1 MRPAQEPTRQTSG
14 DAVHEPTRETIRALV
29 AEECFEQAWRLLIPE
44 LLAGG
49 GAANWTAARNLLG
62 AGERVGWEP
71 PTRRR
76 ARLALLCTYE
86 SAELSEQLRIACLA
100 LGVHV
105 DLYVAPYGQ
114 LEQEVLGEGSGLS
127 TFEPTHVLIAPTGDD
142 LAFPELADDAEALL
156 SAELER
162 WLGLWRRIG
171 TDRGARTIQHAFV
184 VPDETPLGHL
194 SLRLPSSRPSLVREL
209 NRRLAERAGGEV
221 LLVDCERLA
230 GRLGKRAW
238 LDPRRWYGTRQP
250 VSYEA
255 LPLLARETAAV
266 LAADLGLAARC
277 LILDL
282 DNTLWGGVLGEDGLE
297 GIVVGEGPDGEAYAA
312 FQEYVAALGRRGVVL
327 AVASKNDRDHA
338 RRAFTER
345 TGMRLKL
352 EDFAMFVADWRRKPE
367 QLAEIADALGLGLDA
382 LVFADDNPAE
392 CAEVTAALP
401 EVTTVC
407 LDVPASERV
416 RLLADSVRFELSA
429 LSEEDRHR
437 QRSYAAR
444 AGAAE
449 LAAEAA
455 SIEDFWRSLRM
466 RARVRAVEPTSLDRA
481 AQLIQKTNQFNLTL
495 RRHTRG
501 ELERMMDDSR
511 AIGRTLE
518 LEDRFAS
525 HGLIGLAIALPAEDD
540 PDTALIDTLLLSC
553 RVIGRTAE
561 SHLISHIGEAAI
573 ERGFECLRGVYKP
586 GPRNALVA
594 DLYPRLGFQA
604 AKHGRDPADSEQTSW
619 EYDLQAGPPLRSEFI
634 EEDS

>member
-1 MRPAQEPTRQTSG
+1 MSAVDEPA
-14 DAVHEPTRETIRALV
+14 RERIRALV
-29 AEECFEQAWRLLIPE
+29 ADGRFEQAWRLLIPE

-49 GAANWTAARNLLG
+49 RASSWSTARNLLG
-62 AGERVGWEP
+62 AAGRAGWTP
-71 PTRRR
+71 PTRRQ

-86 SAELSEQLRIACLA
+86 SAELSEQLQIACLA
-100 LGVHV
+100 LGVQAEM
-105 DLYVAPYGQ
+105 YVAPYGQ
-114 LEQEVLGEGSGLS
+114 LEQEVLDERSGLAR
-127 TFEPTHVLIAPTGDD
+127 FEPTHVLIAPSSGD
-142 LAFPELADDAEALL
+142 LAFPELAEDAEALL
-156 SAELER
+156 DAELER
-162 WLGLWRRIG
+162 WLSLWQRIG
-171 TDRGARTIQHAFV
+171 AMQGARVIQHAFV
-184 VPDETPLGHL
+184 VPEETPLGHL
-194 SLRLPSSRPSLVREL
+194 SLRLPASRPSLVREL
-209 NRRLAERAGGEV
+209 NGRLAERAGHQV

-230 GRLGKRAW
+230 GRIGKRAW
-238 LDPRRWYGTRQP
+238 LDTRRWYGTRQP

-255 LPLLARETAAV
+255 LPLLARDTAAV

-277 LILDL
+277 LVLDL

-312 FQEYVAALGRRGVVL
+312 FQEYVAELGRRGVVL

-338 RRAFTER
+338 RRAFAER

-367 QLAEIADALGLGLDA
+367 QVAEIADALGLGLDA

-392 CAEVTAALP
+392 CAEVAAALP
-401 EVTTVC
+401 EVSTIC

-416 RLLADSVRFELSA
+416 RLLADCVRFEVSA
-429 LSEEDRHR
+429 LSAEDRRR

-449 LAAEAA
+449 LEASAA

-466 RARVRAVEPTSLDRA
+466 RARVRPVEPASLDRA
-481 AQLIQKTNQFNLTL
+481 AQLVQKTNQFNLTL
-495 RRHTRG
+495 RRHPHG
-501 ELERMMDDSR
+501 EIERLMDDPT
-511 AIGRTLE
+511 AICRTLE

-540 PDTALIDTLLLSC
+540 PATALIDTLLLSC

-561 SHLISHIGEAAI
+561 SHLLAHIGEAAI
-573 ERGFECLRGVYKP
+573 ERGFRRLRGLYEP

-594 DLYPRLGFQA
+594 DLYPRLGFQGVA
-604 AKHGRDPADSEQTSW
+604 TAGGGWQRSW
-619 EYDLQAGPPLRSEFI
+619 EWDLQAGGPPRSEFI
-634 EEDS
+634 EEGA